1 MTVLEA
7 ARAAAN
13 ASDGALEVSYS
24 PGVKVQSVD
33 TSGIQHAA
41 DTAKDADVA
50 LIVVGDSAE
59 AVGYDGS
66 VSLLHAS
73 ISILVVL
80 NFVNIIAVLD
90 ANSAATAALCLCDME
105 H

>member
-66 VSLLHAS
+66 VSLLHTS
-73 ISILVVL
+73 ISIPVVL
-80 NFVNIIAVLD
+80 GFVDSIVVVDARSAV
-90 ANSAATAALCLCDME
+90 TAALCLGDMA